1 MSMVFTFLSVANQ
14 AKDLTLNR
22 ACDFQTKSR
31 GNDGVKS
38 IGNDGVKS
46 IWLDMIEKNDFTMNK
61 PQENRDQALELGPD
75 QDKCKYKREDMSLS
89 RSSMS
94 RSKRL
99 RRKFRFHKKG
109 LANPRTDEIVRFLTM
124 TILNRPRN

>member
-1 MSMVFTFLSVANQ
+1 MVFTFLSVTNQ

-22 ACDFQTKSR
+22 ACDFQT
-31 GNDGVKS
+31 KS

>member
-1 MSMVFTFLSVANQ
+1 MVFTFLSVTNQ
-14 AKDLTLNR
+14 AKHLTLNR
-22 ACDFQTKSR
+22 ACDFQT
-31 GNDGVKS
+31 KS

-75 QDKCKYKREDMSLS
+75 RDKCKYKREDMSLS

-99 RRKFRFHKKG
+99 QQKFRFHKKG
-109 LANPRTDEIVRFLTM
+109 LANPTTDEIVRFLTM

>member
-1 MSMVFTFLSVANQ
+1 MSMVFTFLSVTNQ
-14 AKDLTLNR
+14 AKHLTLNR
-22 ACDFQTKSR
+22 ACDFQT
-31 GNDGVKS
+31 KS

-75 QDKCKYKREDMSLS
+75 RDKCKYKREDMSLS